1 MESASWQRPLYGFK
15 ITQNQAEMPL
25 KSGFSDGLGGGY
37 NGLFGIELLCVGI
50 LFTFQIYCDFS
61 GYSDIAIG
69 CAKLFGI
76 RLMKNFDVPYF
87 SRSIPEFWRRWHIS
101 LTTWL
106 RDYVYF
112 PLGGSR
118 CDKWKVI
125 RNVYVVWSISGLW
138 HGANWTFV
146 CWGLYHATLLAVYN
160 LIGINTK
167 HQHVVAYG
175 RLLPSVKEFAQMTL
189 TFMLAVLGWIIFRA
203 ENMSQAMDFI
213 SLMFLNDFGSF
224 SAVQWKTCL
233 ASCFIL
239 LAVEWLQRTKDHA
252 LQFPNLRV
260 FQYRAIRWLVY
271 LGLIILI
278 DQYAGVDQTF
288 IYFQF

>member
-1 MESASWQRPLYGFK
+1 
-15 ITQNQAEMPL
+15 
-25 KSGFSDGLGGGY
+25 
-37 NGLFGIELLCVGI
+37 
-50 LFTFQIYCDFS
+50 
-61 GYSDIAIG
+61 
-69 CAKLFGI
+69 
-76 RLMKNFDVPYF
+76 MKNFDVPYF